1 MAAETVE
8 RKSATAETTEQ
19 QAAAAARASGAGG
32 ATETPGP
39 ATGGGTAATGAP
51 QGPGADAGDA
61 SGSPAEA
68 GRATELSG
76 AAQAVA
82 AAGMS
87 REKRMAALGSVGS
100 AVVLVTLKV
109 ILAAVTGSL
118 GILSEALHSILDLIS
133 AVITYLSVRV
143 ADKPADAD
151 HLYGHGKVE
160 SFSAFVETGLLLLT
174 ALYIIWEAF
183 QRLLFH
189 PEPIR
194 PSVAA
199 VAVLFAAMGIDF
211 IRSRALKRVAKKYPS
226 EALEA
231 DALHFST
238 DVWSTFV
245 VIVGITG
252 AWLGMRLRMPWL
264 GMLDAFAALAVAGVI
279 IWIGSRLGKR
289 TIDALLDV
297 APSGLRE
304 RIARA
309 VNQTEGVLQAE
320 RVRVRRAGQRY
331 FVDVTVAVPRTT
343 SLEQAHAASDAV
355 ERSVE
360 RIVPADVMVH
370 VEPRAPSNEPIF
382 ETIRAIAQRRGLA
395 VHELSA
401 HHLDQ
406 RLFVEMHLEV
416 DEGASLREAHR
427 RATELEDDIRAATDP
442 QAIVNIHIEPIGA
455 RIPGAAEM
463 KELARAV
470 QDFLNSLRPEY
481 RGRVD
486 CHEVRVRSVE
496 HKILVSCHCA
506 MDGSLPITEVHDI
519 TAALEDRVKEH
530 FSQIFRVTI
539 HPEPVEEK

>member
-1 MAAETVE
+1 
-8 RKSATAETTEQ
+8 
-19 QAAAAARASGAGG
+19 
-32 ATETPGP
+32 
-39 ATGGGTAATGAP
+39 
-51 QGPGADAGDA
+51 
-61 SGSPAEA
+61 
-68 GRATELSG
+68 
-76 AAQAVA
+76 
-82 AAGMS
+82 
-87 REKRMAALGSVGS
+87 MAALGSVGS

-109 ILAAVTGSL
+109 ILAVVTGSL
-118 GILSEALHSILDLIS
+118 GILSEALHSILDLVA

-183 QRLLFH
+183 QRLLFRA
-189 PEPIR
+189 PTIR
-194 PSVAA
+194 LSPA
-199 VAVLFAAMGIDF
+199 VILILALGMGIDF
-211 IRSRALKRVAKKYPS
+211 VRARALNRVAKKYPS

-245 VIVGITG
+245 VVLGITG
-252 AWLGMRLRMPWL
+252 AWLGLKYNISWL
-264 GMLDAFAALAVAGVI
+264 GMLDAVAALGVAGVI

-297 APSGLRE
+297 APHGLRE
-304 RIARA
+304 QIVSA
-309 VNQTEGVLQAE
+309 VDETEGVLQTE

-331 FVDVTVAVPRTT
+331 FVDVTISVPRTA

-355 ERSVE
+355 EHNIE
-360 RIVPADVMVH
+360 RIVPADVVVH
-370 VEPRAPSNEPIF
+370 VEPRARTNEHLF

-401 HHLDQ
+401 HQLDGH
-406 RLFVEMHLEV
+406 LFVELHLEV
-416 DEGASLREAHR
+416 DEESSLREAHR
-427 RATELEDDIRAATDP
+427 RATELEEDIRAATDP
-442 QAIVNIHIEPIGA
+442 QALVNIHIEPLGA
-455 RIPGAAEM
+455 HIPGAAEM

-470 QDFLNSLRPEY
+470 QEFLNSLPSEY
-481 RGRVD
+481 RERVD
-486 CHEVRVRSVE
+486 CHEVHVRSVE

-530 FSQIFRVTI
+530 FPQIFRVTI
-539 HPEPVEEK
+539 HPEPVEER